1 MQRAVNLHGPTESWR
16 RLQGRY
22 KCGLASSAGGRPFL
36 SSTPSTSP
44 TQRPLN
50 LTGGTRG
57 FPFCISG
64 WSATEWSATRA
75 ESIGCPCPRAF
86 FPLTPGQVGRIPAL
100 FWLAAL
106 QDHEGRS
113 QESKLA
119 PREHLDLN
127 TLPASLLV
135 PITSALNSP
144 VLKSLSIALPF
155 K

>member
-1 MQRAVNLHGPTESWR
+1 MMQRAVNLHGPTESWR
-16 RLQGRY
+16 RLQGRD

-36 SSTPSTSP
+36 SSTPSISP

-57 FPFCISG
+57 FPFCTSG

-86 FPLTPGQVGRIPAL
+86 FPPTRGQVGCIPAL

-113 QESKLA
+113 QGVEIGS
-119 PREHLDLN
+119 PRALGLKYSACVASCPDHLS
-127 TLPASLLV
+127 T
-135 PITSALNSP
+135 
-144 VLKSLSIALPF
+144 
-155 K
+155 